1 MIQQKGLI
9 DGAGII
15 VQPPGDGQVNDK
27 VFFRHSEGRQVGSDH
42 LQFAETGI
50 KGLVPSRV
58 IFQRGKNLRVGSLDG
73 NESEN
78 VVRLLL
84 RQATVLQQN
93 DLYLVNADLV
103 QLVHGAHDVAG
114 LFRQTHHGV
123 EAVENLPVVDMNL
136 EPGQAE
142 ALEYLIDD
150 GGDFRLVENVQLA
163 VADDI
168 DVRLIEFP
176 EPAALRPLAPVDL
189 ADLVAAEG
197 ESQLVIVQSDVFCQG
212 HRQVEAQGKVAV
224 ALGEAVDLF
233 FRFSAALGK
242 QNLGVLDHRGVQRG
256 EAVGGVGLA
265 QNLRHAVKF
274 QLLFRQQLHKAG
286 QCPGLDDLHSNP
298 LQ

>member
-1 MIQQKGLI
+1 MIQQKGLV
-9 DGAGII
+9 DGAGVV
-15 VQPPGDGQVNDK
+15 VQPSGDGQVNDE
-27 VFFRHSEGRQVGSDH
+27 VFFRHSESRQIGSDD
-42 LQFAETGI
+42 LQFAEAGI
-50 KGLVPSRV
+50 KSLVPSCV
-58 IFQRGKNLRVGSLDG
+58 IFQRGKNLRIRPLDG
-73 NESEN
+73 DEGEN

-84 RQATVLQQN
+84 RQAAVLQQN

-114 LFRQTHHGV
+114 LLRQTHHGV

-163 VADDI
+163 VANDI

-197 ESQLVIVQSDVFCQG
+197 ESQLVIVQGNVFCQR
-212 HRQVEAQGKVAV
+212 HRQVEAQSKVAV

-233 FRFSAALGK
+233 FRLSAALGK
-242 QNLGVLDHRGVQRG
+242 QNLGILDHRGVQRC